1 MPSMFIR
8 ALLISLV
15 VVCAAPVATHAEPT
29 AAPAPSAPP
38 AGPPAAPARPSPA
51 ARQPLRRPI
60 DARRPALQA
69 GAGALTALH
78 RRCVP
83 RAGEIYAVAG
93 NGTYEV
99 WTALTRYEDFDD
111 MQQALRPVASDV
123 RAHIARL
130 VRLHTGDR
138 VIDRA
143 ARAQARML
151 RWMLALP
158 SLDTCAMGAEWRSHH
173 FDPKSAPAAMR
184 TLDDVIETAPLMAV
198 ASALESGRRRLRRLG
213 VNAHDAARALDFPDG
228 AVPLARP
235 AQQSFVWHDAHSHGR
250 IDRDGS
256 FGVHAGTGG

>member
-29 AAPAPSAPP
+29 AAPAKAFL
-38 AGPPAAPARPSPA
+38 AAQ
-51 ARQPLRRPI
+51 QPLRRTI
-60 DARRPALQA
+60 DARRPDLQA

-83 RAGEIYAVAG
+83 RGAEIYAVAG

-99 WTALTRYEDFDD
+99 WTAITRYEDFDD

-158 SLDTCAMGAEWRSHH
+158 SLDTCAMGADWRSHR
-173 FDPKSAPAAMR
+173 FDPKSAPATMR
-184 TLDDVIETAPLMAV
+184 NLDDVIEAAPLM
-198 ASALESGRRRLRRLG
+198 
-213 VNAHDAARALDFPDG
+213 
-228 AVPLARP
+228 
-235 AQQSFVWHDAHSHGR
+235 
-250 IDRDGS
+250 
-256 FGVHAGTGG
+256 